1 MSWQHQELTGKIIA
15 AAIEVH
21 KHLGPGLLEIAYQTC
36 LAAELENLNL
46 GYQREISVPLTYKG
60 RKLDC
65 GFRVD
70 FLVENTVILELKSI
84 ETLLPVHD
92 SQILSYLRFM
102 KKQVGLLFNFNES
115 LMKKGIRRFILDADN
130 KTHSLTQGKVPSIL

>member
-115 LMKKGIRRFILDADN
+115 LMKKRIRRFILDADN
-130 KTHSLTQGKVPSIL
+130 KTLSLTQGKVPSIL